1 MLYNYLHFRYWHD
14 LERTMD
20 RAMIIIGGGT
30 AGLTAG
36 CYAQMN
42 GYLSTILE
50 MEDTPGG
57 LCTSWRRKGY
67 LFDGSV
73 AGLAGSAPGSP
84 LYRLWEEIG
93 IAKYC
98 PLHYGENFGHI
109 RLLDGRIIT
118 VYANIDRLEAHFL
131 DCFPSEAAVIR
142 EFTGALRSVLD
153 LDIPFSDA
161 QGWEAIKEGARTL
174 GSSLAHLPV
183 LLKYGTLT
191 MRQFNRKIKDPTLIT
206 VFNNLVHFGG
216 LDVPILTILLP
227 LAYAHRKMA
236 GIPLRGWLS
245 FARAIER
252 RFLELGGKVQYRAKV
267 ERLIIEHGVV
277 KGVVLAD
284 GSQLFAGRVLSAAD
298 GRFTQSLLHNT
309 SEADLAQAFNPADL
323 SDQPV
328 QVNLG
333 AAEDFSAEDGPMTYI
348 LGHPFTAAGREHQRI
363 TVHNKYYDLEA
374 APEGKSALTVF
385 LDSDYSWWKNIEADQ
400 LLYQEEK
407 KRCAENVI
415 AVIDHYHPGFRER
428 VEVIDVSTPLTRERY
443 TGNWMGAMQA
453 RKPSSNMIAA
463 LMQGS
468 PRYAVKGIVG
478 LYAAGQWAEAWG
490 GITTA
495 AQSGRKAIQ
504 AICKRDGIPF
514 TTSKPG

>member
-1 MLYNYLHFRYWHD
+1 M
-14 LERTMD
+14 ERTL
-20 RAMIIIGGGT
+20 IIIGAGT

-42 GYLSTILE
+42 GYHTTILE

-84 LYRLWEEIG
+84 LYQLWEEIG
-93 IAKYC
+93 VAKYC

-109 RLLDGRIIT
+109 RLLDGRTIT
-118 VYANIDRLEAHFL
+118 IYANIDRLEAHL
-131 DCFPSEAAVIR
+131 LECFPSEAAVIR

-161 QGWEAIKEGARTL
+161 RGWDAVKEGLRTF
-174 GSSLAHLPV
+174 GSSITHLPV

-191 MRQFNRKIKDPTLIT
+191 IRQFNQKIKDLALVT

-216 LDVPILTILLP
+216 LDVPILTVLLP

-236 GIPLRGWLS
+236 GIPLKGWLA
-245 FARAIER
+245 FAKAIER

-267 ERLIIEHGVV
+267 ERLAIENGIV

-284 GSQLFAGRVLSAAD
+284 GQALFADRVLSAAD
-298 GRFTQSLLHNT
+298 GRFTQSLLPGVQ
-309 SEADLAQAFNPADL
+309 EIDLERSFKTEHL

-333 AAEDFSAEDGPMTYI
+333 VAADFSTIDGPMTYI
-348 LGHPFTAAGREHQRI
+348 LSNSFRAAGREHQWI
-363 TVHNKYYDLEA
+363 TVHNKYYDPGA

-385 LDSDYSWWKNIEADQ
+385 LDSDYDWWKKIAADSPQ
-400 LLYQEEK
+400 YQAEK
-407 KRCAENVI
+407 KRCADQVI
-415 AVIDHYHPGFRER
+415 AVINGYYPGFSEK
-428 VEVIDVSTPLTRERY
+428 VEVVDVATPLTRERY

-453 RKPSSNMIAA
+453 RKPTANMIKA

-468 PRYAVKGIVG
+468 PQYAVKGVKG
-478 LYAAGQWAEAWG
+478 LYVAGQWAEAWG

-504 AICKRDGIPF
+504 AICKEDDVPF
-514 TTSKPG
+514 QTSKPI

>member
-1 MLYNYLHFRYWHD
+1 
-14 LERTMD
+14 MD
-20 RAMIIIGGGT
+20 RTMIIIGGGT

-42 GYLSTILE
+42 GYRTTILE
-50 MEDTPGG
+50 MGDTPGG

-67 LFDGSV
+67 LFDGSI

-84 LYRLWEEIG
+84 LYQLWEEIG
-93 IAKYC
+93 VAKYC

-109 RLLDGRIIT
+109 RLLDGRTIT
-118 VYANIDRLEAHFL
+118 VYANIDRLEAHLL
-131 DCFPSEAAVIR
+131 DCFPSEAAIIR

-161 QGWEAIKEGARTL
+161 RGWEAVKEGFHTL
-174 GSSLAHLPV
+174 AATIAHMPV
-183 LLKYGTLT
+183 LFKYGTLT
-191 MRQFNRKIKDPTLIT
+191 IRQFNRKIKDPALVT

-216 LDVPILTILLP
+216 LDIPLLTILLP

-252 RFLELGGKVQYRAKV
+252 RFLELGGEIHYQAKV
-267 ERLIIEHGVV
+267 ERLIIDGKIV
-277 KGVVLAD
+277 KGAVLAD
-284 GSQLFAGRVLSAAD
+284 GTQHFADRVLSAAD
-298 GRFTQSLLHNT
+298 GRFTQSLLPNV
-309 SEADLAQAFNPADL
+309 SESDLARTFIPADL

-333 AAEDFSAEDGPMTYI
+333 VAEDFSKYDGPMTYI
-348 LGHPFTAAGREHQRI
+348 LSDPFTAAGCEHHRI
-363 TVHNKYYDLEA
+363 TLHNKYYDPQA
-374 APEGKSALTVF
+374 APEGKSAITVF
-385 LDSDYSWWKNIEADQ
+385 LDSNYNWWKKMELDPLQ
-400 LLYQEEK
+400 YQEEK
-407 KRCAENVI
+407 NRCAENVI
-415 AVIDHYHPGFRER
+415 AAINRYHPGFQER

-453 RKPSSNMIAA
+453 RKPNSNMIKA

-468 PRYAVKGIVG
+468 PDYAVKGMQG
-478 LYAAGQWAEAWG
+478 LYVAGQWAEAWG

-495 AQSGRKAIQ
+495 AQSGRKAVQ
-504 AICKRDGIPF
+504 AVCKQDGILF
-514 TTSKPG
+514 NTSKPT